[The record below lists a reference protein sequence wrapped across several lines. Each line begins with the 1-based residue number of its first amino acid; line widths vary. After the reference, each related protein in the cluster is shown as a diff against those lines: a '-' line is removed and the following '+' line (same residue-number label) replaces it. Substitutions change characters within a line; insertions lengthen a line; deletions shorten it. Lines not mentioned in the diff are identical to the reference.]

1 MQNLINENK
10 TDIQDKLV
18 TKIVKE
24 LLDTIAFQIPLKDIL
39 FKKITDEIEKRYNDN
54 SDFNLSY
61 DLGLSDIVK
70 QIYEENKNKYN
81 DILKTK
87 IDKTL
92 KDYKVDNWVIS
103 NQLSTILTYNPDYK
117 QRLEELLD
125 SRIEEIL
132 DKI

>member
-1 MQNLINENK
+1 MINDNK
-10 TDIQDKLV
+10 TDIQNQLV
-18 TKIVKE
+18 TKIIKE
-24 LLDTIAFQIPLKDIL
+24 LLDTIAYQISLKDIL
-39 FKKITDEIEKRYNDN
+39 FKKITDGIEKRYNDN

-81 DILKTK
+81 DILKAK
-87 IDKTL
+87 IDEVL

-117 QRLEELLD
+117 QKLEELLD

>member
-1 MQNLINENK
+1 MKTANPSIAIGSILELKICGIK
-10 TDIQDKLV
+10 TD
-18 TKIVKE
+18 
-24 LLDTIAFQIPLKDIL
+24 
-39 FKKITDEIEKRYNDN
+39 YN
-54 SDFNLSY
+54 